1 MYYVTIISKIIYI
14 YILKKEKAEKTNLI
28 NGVQNLFTFRRSAP
42 NARSRNYVIYISYGK
57 NLSKRRLIG
66 KFQPTNFDSKP
77 DTEKKDEICI

>member
-14 YILKKEKAEKTNLI
+14 LKKKKTEKTNLI